1 MALQAKVWKKKLN
14 PPAGGYLGE
23 SVLEEVTIFLLGKK
37 VWREEVN
44 FEKLLEWGKEY

>member
-37 VWREEVN
+37 V
-44 FEKLLEWGKEY
+44 